1 VPNNHLANITKN
13 DLRHLNVYAEV
24 RGKYARPPPANQQ
37 KTEIPLLTPKENSI
51 ISRPSTA
58 GSLRPRSHS
67 YKQSP
72 SNVQPAPKTEEKHQV
87 QPYKKRYRSVNPSE
101 TPKSRQIDRVSFEKH
116 EEAPEANLKKNEPD
130 HSEGLQEDYDEL
142 LDQVEDLQDNPEDFR
157 DQGSQITTSSQRRY
171 ILELESLLREE
182 KMKRYQLE
190 ESLKKVIEEKH

>member
-1 VPNNHLANITKN
+1 MANITKN

-67 YKQSP
+67 YKQGP
-72 SNVQPAPKTEEKHQV
+72 SNVQPAPKIEEKHQI

-101 TPKSRQIDRVSFEKH
+101 TSKSRNIDRISFEKH
-116 EEAPEANLKKNEPD
+116 EEVPEEHLK
-130 HSEGLQEDYDEL
+130 SEVNQSLELQEDNEEL
-142 LDQVEDLQDNPEDFR
+142 VDHVEDLQENPEDFR
-157 DQGSQITTSSQRRY
+157 DRGSQITTSSQRRY

-190 ESLKKVIEEKH
+190 ESLKKVTEEKH